1 MNYILYNLYNSSISA
16 ESCPPS
22 ISIFSMP
29 RAEIAAFYQRLD
41 TKIVINKITFNKITG
56 ELLVNISKRG
66 KIRKLYTII
75 TLHTH

>member
-1 MNYILYNLYNSSISA
+1 
-16 ESCPPS
+16 
-22 ISIFSMP
+22 MP

-66 KIRKLYTII
+66 KIGVLYTII
-75 TLHTH
+75 TLHSYLFLAR